1 MNSSLRKVK
10 KMQAGNSLLAFFF
23 IALSLC
29 LTAGKASA
37 RPLDDVLESKYI
49 RIFVYENFPPYSYM
63 DENKKMVGVDV
74 EIAKRLA
81 EMLGV
86 RLDLFVRGA
95 DETVDDDL
103 RNNVWKGHY
112 IDSRI
117 ADVMMHVPV
126 DDELRR
132 RNQLTVITGR
142 YYTERMALLSDP
154 EKVGRSETLAPFL
167 GAKIGV
173 ELDTLA
179 DFYLSSPTTLG
190 GRLRANAVR
199 YKDFAN
205 AMKGLRAGEVE
216 GLMGPR
222 GQLEASVKGLKKEY
236 LISSPP
242 FPGMSK
248 PQWDIGVAI
257 NHDSRDL
264 AYEIGDKLLE
274 LRKSGELKKI
284 FNKYGLSYYKD
295 FLD

>member
-1 MNSSLRKVK
+1 MSNLLKK
-10 KMQAGNSLLAFFF
+10 LLKMQAGAPLLAFFLSV
-23 IALSLC
+23 LSLN
-29 LTAGKASA
+29 LTVSEASA

-49 RIFVYENFPPYSYM
+49 RIFVYENFPPYSYHN
-63 DENKKMVGVDV
+63 EKKKMVGVDV
-74 EIAKRLA
+74 EIAERLA

-86 RLDLFVRGA
+86 RLELFVRGA

-112 IDSRI
+112 IGGGI

-126 DDELRR
+126 DDELRK

-142 YYTERMALLSDP
+142 YYTERMSLLSDP

-167 GAKIGV
+167 QAKIGV
-173 ELDTLA
+173 ELDTLG

-190 GRLRANAVR
+190 GRLRANAIR
-199 YKDFAN
+199 YKDFAA
-205 AMKGLRAGEVE
+205 AMKGLRAGEVA
-216 GLMGPR
+216 GLIGPR
-222 GQLEASVKGLKKEY
+222 GQLEAAVKGSGKEY
-236 LISSPP
+236 LVSSPP

-274 LRKSGELKKI
+274 LRESGEMKKI